1 MYTEIAAV
9 ACLLAIAGEGVTMF
23 VFGPRYP
30 GYSQLKDTMSALGA
44 SASPVS
50 AQMSAWW
57 IIMGLLMVVFGTGIR
72 TEFRG
77 KGRPAAFASWL
88 VILYGLGEGIGS
100 GAFKADRL
108 VNGLATSAIIHDAV
122 GAVGVVAV
130 LIFPLVM
137 KRLIARDEKPF
148 FRPMSRIIFVTGLL
162 TVGFFLFRYLP
173 DKDSILV
180 AYKGLWQRLFMLN
193 TYVYMGTVAV
203 LMLVRRRL
211 RS

>member
-1 MYTEIAAV
+1 
-9 ACLLAIAGEGVTMF
+9 MF

-50 AQMSAWW
+50 TPMSTWW
-57 IIMGLLMVVFGTGIR
+57 IVMGGLMAVFGTGIR

-100 GAFKADRL
+100 GVFKADRL
-108 VNGLATSAIIHDAV
+108 VNGLATSAVIHDVV

-130 LIFPLVM
+130 LVFPLVM
-137 KRLIARDEKPF
+137 QRLISRDEQPF
-148 FRPMSRIIFVTGLL
+148 FSKMSRIVFVMGLV
-162 TVGFFLFRYLP
+162 TVGMFLFRYLP
-173 DKDSILV
+173 DKDSFMV
-180 AYKGLWQRLFMLN
+180 ANKGLWQRLFMLN

-203 LMLVRRRL
+203 VMLGRRH
-211 RS
+211 